1 MRGRRDGQSLDAL
14 GNKVGPEFNSTTLD
28 PRIIQCLQQSSDYS
42 MHGMSSSGDPFQM
55 RNFSDTSHGDLEG
68 LRKAYLETLLSQ
80 QKQQYELPLLSK
92 SGMLNHGF
100 YGSQPY
106 GLGMPYSGKRIA
118 NSSLPSLGSGNPLFE
133 NERAS
138 RLNSMMRSSMG
149 GSASS
154 WHADIG
160 NNMEPRLAS
169 SLLDEF
175 KNNKSRPFEL
185 SDIIDHVV
193 QFRYES
199 HVSTVVSSG
208 MALEV

>member
-1 MRGRRDGQSLDAL
+1 MQGRRDGQNLDAL
-14 GNKVGPEFNSTTLD
+14 GNQVGPEFNSATLD
-28 PRIIQCLQQSSDYS
+28 PRFIQRLQQSSDYS
-42 MHGMSSSGDPFQM
+42 MQVMSSSGDPLQM
-55 RNFSDTSHGDLEG
+55 RNFSDASRGDLEG

-92 SGMLNHGF
+92 SGLLSNGF

-106 GLGMPYSGKRIA
+106 GLGMPYSGKQIA
-118 NSSLPSLGSGNPLFE
+118 NSSLPSLGSGNQLLE
-133 NERAS
+133 NERIS

-149 GSASS
+149 GSGSS

-160 NNMEPRLAS
+160 NNMEARFAS

-175 KNNKSRPFEL
+175 KNNKAKPFEL
-185 SDIIDHVV
+185 SDIIEHVV
-193 QFRYES
+193 QFRYEFCS
-199 HVSTVVSSG
+199 STIVSSG